1 LGSADH
7 SDSNI
12 VHDGVVEFADQSDA
26 IVHAGVV
33 ESADQSDAIVHAGV
47 VESQSSTV
55 DSTSTTQQ
63 SDDSTIEK

>member
-1 LGSADH
+1 MGSADH
-7 SDSNI
+7 SDANI
-12 VHDGVVEFADQSDA
+12 VHDGVVEF
-26 IVHAGVV
+26 
-33 ESADQSDAIVHAGV
+33 ADQSDAIVHAGV